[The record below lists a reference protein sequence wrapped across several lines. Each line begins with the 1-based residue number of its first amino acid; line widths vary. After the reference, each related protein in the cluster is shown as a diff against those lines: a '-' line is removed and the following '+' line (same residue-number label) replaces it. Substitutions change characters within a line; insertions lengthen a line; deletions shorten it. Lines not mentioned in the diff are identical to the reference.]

1 MGSLVANPRQLDLLR
16 LVRAE
21 APVTRGELG
30 QRTGLSASQVSRLV
44 SDLIAAG
51 LVEADDR
58 AQPANGRPSD
68 LLRLAGDGR
77 WVIGLEIGGGAMGA
91 VVTNLRGDVRARLQ
105 EPLPAVA
112 TREAAVE
119 CFAELAERTLGKS
132 AARPHE
138 VLGLGVGLYAVV
150 DPVQGT
156 VLDWSEHPGW
166 DGWWRGFPLRDALRE
181 RLGLEQVTIDDAV
194 RMRAVAEARRPSP
207 GIPPDF
213 VYVLAD
219 SGIGAALVI
228 DGRPYLG
235 PNRLAGEIGHVA
247 PEPSDKPCACGRR
260 GCLEA
265 VASSTALERE
275 AVRVWPDLRPDARD
289 VLAMAD
295 GGDAVAAAM
304 VDRAGDLLA
313 AVLASAVSLVCPPL
327 VIIGGLLARSS
338 RYLAAVDRGL
348 AARIHPRATA
358 GLRVERSG
366 LGPDAGV
373 LGAATAALDELFL
386 ATP

>member
-1 MGSLVANPRQLDLLR
+1 MGSLVANARQLDLLR

-21 APVTRGELG
+21 APVTRGDLSR
-30 QRTGLSASQVSRLV
+30 RTGLSASQVSRIV
-44 SDLIAAG
+44 SELIGAG
-51 LVEADDR
+51 LVEVDDR
-58 AQPANGRPSD
+58 AHPATGRPSD

-77 WVIGLEIGGGAMGA
+77 WVVGLEIGGGMMGA
-91 VVTNLRGDVRARLQ
+91 VVTNLRGEVRARLL
-105 EPLPAVA
+105 EPLPPVADREEAVA
-112 TREAAVE
+112 
-119 CFAELAERTLGKS
+119 CFADLAQRALARS
-132 AARPHE
+132 AARSEE
-138 VLGLGVGLYAVV
+138 VLGLGAGLYAVV

-166 DGWWRGFPLRDALRE
+166 DGWWRGFGLRDALRD
-181 RLGLEQVTIDDAV
+181 RLGWEHVTIDDAV
-194 RMRAVAEARRPSP
+194 RMRAVAEARRPAP
-207 GIPPDF
+207 GVPADF

-228 DGRPYLG
+228 DGRAYFG

-247 PEPSDKPCACGRR
+247 PEASDEPCACGRR

-265 VASSTALERE
+265 VASSSALERE
-275 AVRVWPDLRPDARD
+275 ARRTWPDPLPDARE

-295 GGDAVAAAM
+295 GGDDRATAM
-304 VDRAGDLLA
+304 VERAGDRLA
-313 AVLASAVSLVCPPL
+313 AVLASAVSLVCPSL
-327 VIIGGLLARSS
+327 VVVGGALARSS

-366 LGPDAGV
+366 LGPEAGV
-373 LGAATAALDELFL
+373 IGAATAALDELFV
-386 ATP
+386 ASP